1 MAHNKEGDKVNHKN
15 NPMLELTS
23 DETLQLKE
31 LWARIRS
38 RVEEQRDN
46 FVWVRLCGERARLS
60 RKQLWMVVS
69 TLANLLEDQPLPL
82 FLYGYLECGVPDSNL
97 NQINQ

>member
-1 MAHNKEGDKVNHKN
+1 MNHKN
-15 NPMLELTS
+15 NPILELS
-23 DETLQLKE
+23 AQETLQLKE
-31 LWARIRS
+31 LWMSIRGQ
-38 RVEEQRDN
+38 VEEQRDN

-82 FLYGYLECGVPDSNL
+82 FLYDYLECRAVEGNL
-97 NQINQ
+97 KQIN

>member
-1 MAHNKEGDKVNHKN
+1 MSHKN

-23 DETLQLKE
+23 EETLQLKE

-69 TLANLLEDQPLPL
+69 TLANLLEDQPQPL
-82 FLYGYLECGVPDSNL
+82 LLYGYQEGDVRDSNI

>member
-1 MAHNKEGDKVNHKN
+1 MNHKN
-15 NPMLELTS
+15 NPILELTS
-23 DETLQLKE
+23 EETFQLKE
-31 LWARIRS
+31 LWTRIRG

-69 TLANLLEDQPLPL
+69 TLANLLEGQPLPL
-82 FLYGYLECGVPDSNL
+82 FLYGYLECGRPVGNL

>member
-1 MAHNKEGDKVNHKN
+1 MNHKN

-23 DETLQLKE
+23 EETLQLKE

-82 FLYGYLECGVPDSNL
+82 FLYGYLECDVPDGNL

>member
-1 MAHNKEGDKVNHKN
+1 MNHKN
-15 NPMLELTS
+15 NPILELTLE
-23 DETLQLKE
+23 ETMQLKE
-31 LWARIRS
+31 LWACIRS

-82 FLYGYLECGVPDSNL
+82 FLYRYLECGEPQGNS
-97 NQINQ
+97 NQIN

>member
-1 MAHNKEGDKVNHKN
+1 MNHKN
-15 NPMLELTS
+15 NPMLELTLE
-23 DETLQLKE
+23 ETLQLKE

-38 RVEEQRDN
+38 QVEEQRDN

-69 TLANLLEDQPLPL
+69 TLANLLEDHPLPL
-82 FLYGYLECGVPDSNL
+82 FLYGYLECGVLDGNL

>member
-1 MAHNKEGDKVNHKN
+1 MNHKN

-23 DETLQLKE
+23 EETLRLKE

-82 FLYGYLECGVPDSNL
+82 FLYGYLECGVLDGNL

>member
-1 MAHNKEGDKVNHKN
+1 MNHKN

-23 DETLQLKE
+23 EETLQLKE

-82 FLYGYLECGVPDSNL
+82 FLYGYLECDVRDGNL